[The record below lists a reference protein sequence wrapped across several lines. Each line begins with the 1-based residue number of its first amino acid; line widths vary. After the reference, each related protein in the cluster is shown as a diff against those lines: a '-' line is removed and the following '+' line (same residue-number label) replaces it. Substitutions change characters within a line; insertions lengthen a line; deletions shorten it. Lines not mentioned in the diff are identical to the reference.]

1 MEGTSVTV
9 AQGAGRSYGSL
20 AKSDAPRWCSVVP
33 RSTRY
38 PNSYTSLRVAL
49 VLRCPRPRLLLSQYL
64 LVSALT
70 LSFPL
75 RSSLYFSLY
84 VTYKGFHDDLA
95 ALSAMVSARLAPPF
109 LVMNAHGRRLAY
121 R

>member
-1 MEGTSVTV
+1 MYLSV
-9 AQGAGRSYGSL
+9 SL
-20 AKSDAPRWCSVVP
+20 
-33 RSTRY
+33 
-38 PNSYTSLRVAL
+38 SLS
-49 VLRCPRPRLLLSQYL
+49 LS
-64 LVSALT
+64 A
-70 LSFPL
+70 
-75 RSSLYFSLY
+75 RLYFSLY